1 MGRVKRTIKKRPR
14 KKLSEDSR
22 NMSVSEPRPDRKNV
36 MQLAFEDKD
45 YSPGKIVDMAHVK
58 IANSEFL
65 ILARETQRIEIL
77 ETPGFVVRRRIL
89 FHSNLVVKRI
99 FAVKKIKEEFDG
111 TRARGV
117 APKGTRGQQVFESV
131 FDVEIVVVFMNG
143 EVRVYDLFDVNHET
157 QLISVEG

>member
-36 MQLAFEDKD
+36 MHLAFEDKD
-45 YSPGKIVDMAHVK
+45 YSPAKIVDMSHLKV
-58 IANSEFL
+58 ANTEFL
-65 ILARETQRIEIL
+65 IVARETQRIEIL
-77 ETPGFVVRRRIL
+77 ETPGFLVRRTIL
-89 FHSNLVVKRI
+89 FNSSLVVKRI

-111 TRARGV
+111 TRVGD
-117 APKGTRGQQVFESV
+117 GTKENRGQQVFGSV

-157 QLISVEG
+157 QQISVEG